1 LKPDCTFTSYVG
13 AFATLAFIG
22 HKAREIKFDRAMSR
36 ELIKVKEY
44 KEKMYFEAVQE
55 ILDKLADPKMK
66 GSAKANYQR
75 QLKDLDPEGKIVKYL
90 TGEAEK
96 PDLTSFIEKNRFIY
110 LPKYCIF
117 QNI

>member
-1 LKPDCTFTSYVG
+1 
-13 AFATLAFIG
+13 
-22 HKAREIKFDRAMSR
+22 MSR
-36 ELIKVKEY
+36 EVIKVKEY

-90 TGEAEK
+90 NGEADK
-96 PDLTSFIEKNRFIY
+96 PDLTSFLEKNRFIY
-110 LPKYCIF
+110 SPQHCLYNICDRLFYILPPKRCC
-117 QNI
+117 QESEKQQEEEVTR